1 MLINICLRVVNPPVK
16 KTSKNGSEFFQF
28 SAIFN
33 EYTNG
38 STISSWFNCIVFNHS
53 YEKFLLKLKK
63 GDFVEISGDMT
74 VSPYLDKSTNEPK
87 CSFNLV
93 VAMIRYVSYGNFEN
107 KDNMQHE
114 ETAITEEVK
123 KIKESASMAAS
134 ASSTKN
140 KHAEEIDDLPF

>member
-16 KTSKNGSEFFQF
+16 KTSKNGTEFFQF
-28 SAIFN
+28 SAIYN

-38 STISSWFNCIVFNHS
+38 ATLSSWFNCIVFNLS

-63 GDFVEISGDMT
+63 GDYLEVNGDMT
-74 VSPYLDKSTNEPK
+74 AYPYLDKSTNEPK
-87 CSFNLV
+87 CSYNLV
-93 VAMIRYVSYGNFEN
+93 VSMLRYVSYVNFEN

-123 KIKESASMAAS
+123 EIKENASIAAS
-134 ASSTKN
+134 SSK
-140 KHAEEIDDLPF
+140 KKQAEEIDDLPF